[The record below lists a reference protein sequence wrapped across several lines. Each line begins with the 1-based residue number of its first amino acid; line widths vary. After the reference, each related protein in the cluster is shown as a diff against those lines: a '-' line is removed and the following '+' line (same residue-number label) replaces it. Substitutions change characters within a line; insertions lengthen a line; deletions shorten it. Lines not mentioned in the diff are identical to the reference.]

1 MTLNHVLQMLKQ
13 QKKLVETYKNNLFK
27 DLVQKPPTPNS
38 LSITVYYP
46 LFTACSI
53 SMTLSINLLYNQYF
67 KHY

>member
-38 LSITVYYP
+38 LSITG
-46 LFTACSI
+46 L
-53 SMTLSINLLYNQYF
+53 LSAIYSVLYLHDLEY
-67 KHY
+67 KLAI